1 MKEWEYKVITFPP
14 NLSGLALQTNLSE
27 TGREGWE
34 LACTL
39 GLMFIFKRERR
50 MIQ

>member
-14 NLSGLALQTNLSE
+14 TLSGLALQGQLTE
-27 TGREGWE
+27 TGRDGWE

-39 GLMFIFKRERR
+39 GLMFIFKRGRR
-50 MIQ
+50 LVQ